1 MAHKLHRPLTHRLAG
16 HIRVHAQLPES
27 SRVRV
32 CIPDP
37 ASDGIA
43 SGSFHTVLIE
53 KQLPVFAAPAAHF
66 ALEGISSA
74 EGSGSLLLLKSAIN
88 DVLIAHVTGTLAKPQ
103 IERVSSG
110 KSAAVLQ
117 RALAKVGGSA
127 LRRRSLRVLR
137 VDGVHCL
144 ALWVHNERR
153 PEKDVLYPLNPNFSG
168 LRVGRRYS
176 LKRFETAF
184 KKNASEGIL
193 RWFIRYEQEAAAR
206 KGSPRTT
213 VASTVVS

>member
-1 MAHKLHRPLTHRLAG
+1 MAYKLHRPLTHRLAG

-37 ASDGIA
+37 SSDGIA
-43 SGSFHTVLIE
+43 SGSLHTVLIE

-66 ALEGISSA
+66 ALKGISSA
-74 EGSGSLLLLKSAIN
+74 EESGSLLLLKSGIN
-88 DVLIAHVTGTLAKPQ
+88 DVLIVHVTGTLAKPQ

-117 RALAKVGGSA
+117 RALAEVGGSA
-127 LRRRSLRVLR
+127 VRRRNLRLLR

-144 ALWVHNERR
+144 ALWVHSERR
-153 PEKDVLYPLNPNFSG
+153 PVEDVFYPLSPNFAG

-193 RWFIRYEQEAAAR
+193 RWFIRHEQEAAAR
-206 KGSPRTT
+206 KGFLI
-213 VASTVVS
+213 